1 MFSQTEGSDKWLIDQ
16 SLNSLKKSSFRSKFK
31 LDEKDKQYI
40 QNKGIDTVR
49 RHAVDFIKTKIAPRY
64 PKNDGKQTPMKNHPV
79 FIAQHA
85 TATCCRGCIQ
95 KWHRI
100 DNGIAL
106 TNQEIRFFVELI
118 IGWIEEQK
126 GCGTLLTSVTK

>member
-31 LDEKDKQYI
+31 LTDKDKQYI

-49 RHAVDFIKTKIAPRY
+49 RHAVDFIKTRIAPQY

-79 FIAQHA
+79 FLAQHA

-100 DNGIAL
+100 NKGKAL
-106 TNQEIRFFVELI
+106 TNQEIQFFVELI
-118 IGWIEEQK
+118 IGWIEEQM
-126 GCGTLLTSVTK
+126 GAER